1 MKKVISLFVC
11 LIMIAAMAVSSVS
24 AAGQILF
31 KDEFNSMDNND
42 WIWDPEATHFVVD
55 NGVLKGDD
63 TARVHQTEYRPDY
76 DGIRLWDY
84 FSCKVDVRITDYA
97 DSSSIGPG
105 LWWRDYN
112 TTFEQEDEG
121 ETETGEIWE
130 FQYDQISNTC
140 SLKSDY
146 FTNNNIE
153 PIVVEAPGTVKVG
166 PDEEPTTFSI
176 GWRIQPG
183 RIDCYFN
190 DQKVITYTNV
200 PMDLGMTRPSPI
212 LLVNHSCYIEFD
224 NFIVATVDYNL
235 FNETD
240 TPTPVDPGNN
250 GGGQQPAG
258 TKVVEKIET
267 DENGETRIVT
277 EIVAD
282 TNANNPS
289 ANNGG
294 SNTGDMIV
302 AVAAVMAVAAAGAI
316 VAAKRREH

>member
-112 TTFEQEDEG
+112 TTFEQEADG

-183 RIDCYFN
+183 RSI
-190 DQKVITYTNV
+190 
-200 PMDLGMTRPSPI
+200 
-212 LLVNHSCYIEFD
+212 
-224 NFIVATVDYNL
+224 ATS
-235 FNETD
+235 T
-240 TPTPVDPGNN
+240 
-250 GGGQQPAG
+250 
-258 TKVVEKIET
+258 I
-267 DENGETRIVT
+267 
-277 EIVAD
+277 
-282 TNANNPS
+282 
-289 ANNGG
+289 
-294 SNTGDMIV
+294 
-302 AVAAVMAVAAAGAI
+302 
-316 VAAKRREH
+316 RR

>member
-11 LIMIAAMAVSSVS
+11 LIMIAAMAISSVS

-112 TTFEQEDEG
+112 TTFEQEDGG

-190 DQKVITYTNV
+190 DQKVITCTNV
-200 PMDLGMTRPSPI
+200 PADMGTIRKSPI
-212 LLVNHSCYIEFD
+212 LLTNAACYIEFD
-224 NFIVATVDYNL
+224 NFTVATYDYNL
-235 FNETD
+235 FNEKPD
-240 TPTPVDPGNN
+240 ENVN
-250 GGGQQPAG
+250 GGDNVNGGNA
-258 TKVVEKIET
+258 TEIVTAIET
-267 DENGETRIVT
+267 DENGETVIVT
-277 EIVAD
+277 KVVAD
-282 TNANNPS
+282 TNKNTPNAS
-289 ANNGG
+289 NGG
-294 SNTGDMIV
+294 SGTGDMIV
-302 AVAAVMAVAAAGAI
+302 VVVAVMAVSAAGAVI
-316 VAAKRREH
+316 LAKRRKEN

>member
-166 PDEEPTTFSI
+166 PDEDPTTFSI

-183 RIDCYFN
+183 HIECYFN
-190 DQKVITYTNV
+190 DKKVIDYTNV
-200 PMDLGMTRPSPI
+200 PMTIGSVRPSPI
-212 LLVNHSCYIEFD
+212 VLWNNSCYIEFD
-224 NFIVATVDYNL
+224 NFIVSTPDYNL
-235 FNETD
+235 FNEVPGD
-240 TPTPVDPGNN
+240 NGGNN
-250 GGGQQPAG
+250 GGNQQPGNA
-258 TKVVEKIET
+258 TE
-267 DENGETRIVT
+267 IVT
-277 EIVAD
+277 EYETNDKGETIVVTKVVAD

-294 SNTGDMIV
+294 SDTGDMIV
-302 AVAAVMAVAAAGAI
+302 AAAAVMAVAAA
-316 VAAKRREH
+316 VAVIFAKRREH